1 MLRAADVPNLHTAFS
16 QAVGAEDNNTAQI
29 VRLIMRIVVLI
40 KMLYGVIFF
49 IDRKA
54 FALVHSVVLFR
65 LLIGF
70 DLRYGW
76 KFICDFWRQHKYWH
90 IGKVMLQA

>member
-1 MLRAADVPNLHTAFS
+1 MLRATDVPNLHTAFS

-29 VRLIMRIVVLI
+29 VGLVMSIVVLI
-40 KMLYGVIFF
+40 KMLYWVIFF

-54 FALVHSVVLFR
+54 FALVQSVVLFR

-76 KFICDFWRQHKYWH
+76 KIICDFWRQHKYRYH
-90 IGKVMLQA
+90 GKVMLQA